1 MSSSDE
7 YRPLG
12 DTEEIWRQTS
22 KWRPVQ
28 LEILKVDVEDGAV
41 ASMDDLDK
49 TPLYVDVER
58 ILLPNIDV
66 DSNVDSDLIPDAQ
79 LPFFNRLMQLSMFRD
94 EPPVDSIAHDLLT
107 FTGFEA
113 RKLHFRP
120 KPHLEIEWQ
129 GHEISSEADYGV
141 YSERSRRL
149 PNVEYFVVVE
159 DKPEKRRLY
168 SSGECQLCG
177 EMLVAAVDRYQN
189 IKKDHIM
196 YGMII
201 RGPFVRLYRCV
212 FTNEYLSDL
221 VKDRKPTSSITV
233 RRYPPEDKLPLSLN
247 DYVERR
253 TIIQL
258 LTRIKID
265 VESIIF

>member
-7 YRPLG
+7 YRPIG
-12 DTEEIWRQTS
+12 DAEEVWSQTS

-28 LEILKVDVEDGAV
+28 LEILKIKVEDGV
-41 ASMDDLDK
+41 VVDMDNIDQ
-49 TPLYVDVER
+49 TPLYMDVER
-58 ILLPNIDV
+58 ILLSNIDV
-66 DSNVDSDLIPDAQ
+66 SSSVDPDLIPDFQ
-79 LPFFNRLMQLSMFRD
+79 LPFFNRLMQLAMFRD

-120 KPHLEIEWQ
+120 KPHIEMEWQ
-129 GHEISSEADYGV
+129 GHEISSEPDYGV

-168 SSGECQLCG
+168 GGGECQLCG
-177 EMLVAAVDRYQN
+177 EMLVAAIDRYQN

-201 RGPFVRLYRCV
+201 RGSFVRLYSCF

-221 VKDRKPTSSITV
+221 AR
-233 RRYPPEDKLPLSLN
+233 DKNLP
-247 DYVERR
+247 R
-253 TIIQL
+253 T
-258 LTRIKID
+258 
-265 VESIIF
+265 